1 MSGSRDTVFASIRR
15 SLGVTG
21 TERPRDDVVTE
32 RMARHPRGLIPARG
46 QLPPADQL
54 ALFVTMV
61 EASAASVEV
70 LDRPDQVPEAVA
82 SYLRGQ
88 NLPSRLRM
96 GADPRLNDLPWG
108 TTSIDV
114 SKGPSDGQDLV
125 GLSHATAGVAET
137 GTLVLTSGAD
147 NPTTINFLPDYHVV
161 VVKAADVAGDY
172 ETVWDRIRKTYG
184 EGLMPRTVNWVTG
197 PSRSGDIEQTLLFGA
212 HGPRKVHVIVVK

>member
-1 MSGSRDTVFASIRR
+1 MTSSRDTVFASIRR

-21 TERPRDDVVTE
+21 TERPRHDVVTE

-161 VVKAADVAGDY
+161 VVKAADVASDY
-172 ETVWDRIRKTYG
+172 ETVWDRIRKSYG